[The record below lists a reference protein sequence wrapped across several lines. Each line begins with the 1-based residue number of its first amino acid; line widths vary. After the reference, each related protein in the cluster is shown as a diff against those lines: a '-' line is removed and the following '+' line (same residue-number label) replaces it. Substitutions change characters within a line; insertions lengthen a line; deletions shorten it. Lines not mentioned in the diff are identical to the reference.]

1 MSVYSPGTFRDADRS
16 LAGDGA
22 RCCRAGDTLASI
34 FAAYITL
41 VCCMILIIGFFYGA
55 FQPHLDQ
62 MQHAPINEV
71 RTARVISLQLD
82 EPIDESEADPE
93 ECTGLDFST

>member
-16 LAGDGA
+16 LAGGGA
-22 RCCRAGDTLASI
+22 RCCRAGDTLARI

-71 RTARVISLQLD
+71 RTGRVISLQLD
-82 EPIDESEADPE
+82 EPIDESEADRRNAP
-93 ECTGLDFST
+93 